1 MKKVAFIT
9 GAGGYIGS
17 ETARTLAR
25 NGVAIAVCDINEET
39 VKATVESIEALGGE
53 AFGRVLDVTDPA
65 DVDAAVAE
73 TVEKFGRLDIM
84 VHVAG
89 GSARIAGP
97 GTKYHRLVDKED
109 YVIDRV
115 LKINLYG
122 AIYASRAAARVMIKQ
137 GEGGKIINFSS
148 IVGLNGAAK
157 SVDYAA
163 AKGGVIALTKAL
175 AKELGPY
182 KINVNSVAPGV
193 VCRPDVDVTT
203 EKGQKYAY
211 GTNFLK
217 EKCTAEDIANVVE
230 FLASD
235 KSNFVTGQ
243 VYVCDGGRSL
253 ALKGTDV

>member
-25 NGVAIAVCDINEET
+25 NGIAIAVCDINEET
-39 VKATVESIEALGGE
+39 IKATVESIEALGGE

-89 GSARIAGP
+89 GSARVAGP

-109 YVIDRV
+109 HVIDSV

-122 AIYASRAAARVMIKQ
+122 AIYASRAAARVMVKQ

-157 SVDYAA
+157 STEYAA
-163 AKGGVIALTKAL
+163 AKGGVIAFTKAL

-193 VCRPDVDVTT
+193 VCRPEVDVTT

-211 GTNFLK
+211 GTNFLG

-253 ALKGTDV
+253 SLKGTD

>member
-17 ETARTLAR
+17 ETARTLAK

-39 VKATVESIEALGGE
+39 VKATVESIEAIGGE

-122 AIYASRAAARVMIKQ
+122 AIYASRAAARVMVKQ

-157 SVDYAA
+157 STEYAA
-163 AKGGVIALTKAL
+163 AKGGVIAFTKAL

-193 VCRPDVDVTT
+193 VCRPDVDITT

-211 GTNFLK
+211 GTNFLG

-243 VYVCDGGRSL
+243 IYVCDGGRSL
-253 ALKGTDV
+253 ALKGTD